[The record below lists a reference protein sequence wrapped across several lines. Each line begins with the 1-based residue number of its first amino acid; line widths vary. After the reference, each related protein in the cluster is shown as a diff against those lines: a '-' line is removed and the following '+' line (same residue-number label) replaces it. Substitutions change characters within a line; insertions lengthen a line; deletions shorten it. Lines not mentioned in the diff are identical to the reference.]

1 MAAAVAMKEQS
12 IPFHLLRHGEGERS
26 GAQPGHVLAT
36 NTASRAW
43 LASRTA
49 PAGQLLALAAAAAAP
64 RRSTDS

>member
-1 MAAAVAMKEQS
+1 MAPAVAMKEQS
-12 IPFHLLRHGEGERS
+12 IPFHLLHHGEGERS

-43 LASRTA
+43 LALRTA